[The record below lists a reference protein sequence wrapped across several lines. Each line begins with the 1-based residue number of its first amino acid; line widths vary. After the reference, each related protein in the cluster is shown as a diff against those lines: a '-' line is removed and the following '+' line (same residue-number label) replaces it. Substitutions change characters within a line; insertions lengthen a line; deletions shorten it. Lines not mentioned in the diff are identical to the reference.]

1 MRRKLGPWLTGAV
14 VHAMG
19 DRYEGEIACVVEQE
33 VFNRWKSKT
42 TLEDVIVFTDGM
54 QLPVGRA
61 MNFKLMD
68 RFGYEST
75 DWVGKR
81 IVIVSRPIERTDAKT
96 GEISV
101 SWERVLLPPES
112 PSHSDALAPAR
123 VAEHEPDLSDP
134 IGAHDEDDI
143 EAENEA
149 RRFARKRR

>member
-33 VFNRWKSKT
+33 VFNRWKNKT

-68 RFGYEST
+68 RFGYESA

-81 IVIVSRPIERTDAKT
+81 IVPIVRF
-96 GEISV
+96 
-101 SWERVLLPPES
+101 
-112 PSHSDALAPAR
+112 PSKNDNSGTH
-123 VAEHEPDLSDP
+123 
-134 IGAHDEDDI
+134 
-143 EAENEA
+143 
-149 RRFARKRR
+149 